1 MATRIISTKMA
12 IEGEEEYRRSLGN
25 INSALAAMKAELANV
40 KAEHRDSAN
49 SMDALRA
56 KSEALSRVQEQ
67 LSAKI
72 KAAAEG
78 LENAQKVQQSYAARV
93 EEARARVTQAEAAL
107 EKLRSTSGAS
117 AKAQEELSAALAS
130 YREELQAAQRYQ
142 EAAQRGVSDWQKE
155 LANAK
160 RALTDTNR
168 AIQANDQYL
177 EEATRSADG
186 CAASIDRFGKRVKTA
201 GTEAEQAAEKTDTLA
216 QSLETAAGRLDSAGN
231 KLTVGL
237 TTPLVA
243 AGTAAFQ
250 YASDAQEAANK
261 VDVAFG
267 NSAEAVKA
275 WSSQTLTS
283 IGLASGTAQD
293 MAALY
298 GDMAT
303 SMGIG
308 KQAAAE
314 MSMELVN
321 LAGDLASFKNESLE
335 QVNTALKGVF
345 TGETES
351 LKELGVVMTQTQ
363 LEAYAMAKGYQ
374 AAYQEMDQAQQV
386 ALRFQYVLDATQN
399 AQGDFARTSESAAN
413 QVRIFQESLKEAA
426 ASAGDDLLPI
436 ITPVIENLTGLVQE
450 FTALDE
456 GTQRAVVQTGLF
468 VAALGPALKLT
479 GGITTA
485 VSAGVSA
492 YQALTAAQTAAK
504 AAQSGLNVAMAANP
518 IGAVATAVGTLVAVL
533 GAFGLTAALTA
544 EKTDS
549 LTQSVEASKRA
560 YEEAVQAI
568 QTEQADT
575 VAMVTALER
584 LVEQENKTTAQKDA
598 ILSLVNDL
606 NEAVPNLSL
615 AYDEQ
620 TDSLNMTTEALL
632 AMAAAQ
638 AEMKLQQ
645 ETVDNLS
652 NAYKKRAEIAA
663 QLAEAE
669 AELTRAQA
677 EQGDVA
683 VDTTNKMAGL
693 SSGGRVLSD
702 AVRDAAIRVNELKWA
717 QEENEAQIVR
727 LEAECERLTQ
737 IQREG
742 TVATQAATTAMES
755 GADAASAIATQ
766 LSAVVSVVEET
777 KGAFDLLS
785 KAQAEQADSGYLSL
799 DTAIQM
805 INKYPELAG
814 YLVQAANGYQLAD
827 GALENYIASQRS
839 EYEIAL
845 NEAQRAADAI
855 VQAEADKI
863 NAINATTA
871 TVETQLTALASL
883 YQSMGA
889 MVDSGKK
896 LMAAFGGD
904 TSSIDTSSYYQKA
917 EEYRKAAQALADAKA
932 NLSTF
937 DFVSA
942 SYFRTGGTG
951 GSSGGRGSGTSGGR
965 GGSAGETGTAGTRSE
980 DPGQAAMDELEGW
993 LADMEHRIFL
1003 WAKDESKAQAVVG
1016 LYQQMQEGVHA
1027 LAEDFR
1033 SKGYSE
1039 ESDEI
1044 QQLQKLWWDYS
1055 DEIGTLRQEM
1065 YDRDLTALQEALGAE
1080 QMTQEEYLSALQQ
1093 LQDTYFQ
1100 AGSRAWT
1107 EAEATRQAEANRLR
1121 QEETAK
1127 REAAYREQLADQQ
1140 YFLDMEL
1147 ISEEEYYT
1155 ELARL
1160 RDEYLE
1166 ENSEAWRAANVAL
1179 HNYLEERRQAELQA
1193 AQEAYEA
1200 QQEALEERQEAL
1212 EAALKER
1219 QEALEAVLK
1228 EEQAALKEAYE
1239 EEQNTLKEQYSAQKE
1254 AARAAYEAKRDEIE
1268 AELALEKERLN
1279 GIIDAINEEIQARKE
1294 LREDESQDD
1303 AIATARKRL
1312 EAAQAQ
1318 LAYART
1324 DEDRAEWEKEVI
1336 RRQEAL
1342 DKAIRDKEDTLF
1354 YREKEEEKQAVQDQI
1369 DQAEAKAQADLK
1381 AAQAEYDA
1389 LLNQMEADYQA
1400 QLAQAKAEY
1409 EAALERAQGEYEAAL
1424 KRAQEE
1430 YEALLKRLEEGGNP
1444 VRSPSRI
1451 DREDSGVKKPGPHSI
1466 QPDTGS
1472 DNPVRQLAGMV
1483 AAAAGTVANVINS
1496 RSTSVTNNSRSASV
1510 TINSSSG
1517 LTEGQVARSVE
1528 KVLNRLGK

>member
-1 MATRIISTKMA
+1 MATRTILTKMA
-12 IEGEEEYRRSLGN
+12 IEGEDEYRRSLGN

-117 AKAQEELSAALAS
+117 AKAQEELSASLAS
-130 YREELQAAQRYQ
+130 YREELQAAQRYH

-177 EEATRSADG
+177 EEAARSADG

-201 GTEAEQAAEKTDTLA
+201 GTEAEQAAAKTDTLA
-216 QSLETAAGRLDSAGN
+216 QSLETAAARLDSAGN

-267 NSAEAVKA
+267 DSAAAVKA

-363 LEAYAMAKGYQ
+363 LEAYAMAKGYET
-374 AAYQEMDQAQQV
+374 AYQEMDQAQQV

-413 QVRIFQESLKEAA
+413 QVRILQESLKEAA
-426 ASAGDDLLPI
+426 ASAGKELLPL
-436 ITPVIENLTGLVQE
+436 ITPLIENLTALVQG
-450 FTALDE
+450 FTDLDE
-456 GTQRAVVQTGLF
+456 GTRKAVVQAGLF
-468 VAALGPALKLT
+468 LALLGPTLKLT
-479 GGITTA
+479 SGLTTA
-485 VSAGVSA
+485 ISAGVSA
-492 YQALTAAQTAAK
+492 YQALTAAQT
-504 AAQSGLNVAMAANP
+504 GLNTAMNANP
-518 IGAVATAVGTLVAVL
+518 IGAVVTAIGSLVAVL
-533 GAFGLTAALTA
+533 ASLGVTAALTA
-544 EKTDS
+544 GETDS
-549 LTQSVEASKRA
+549 LFQSVERTRAAYADTTAAIQDEHNSTIGMITALDELASK
-560 YEEAVQAI
+560 
-568 QTEQADT
+568 
-575 VAMVTALER
+575 
-584 LVEQENKTTAQKDA
+584 ENKTAAEKEV
-598 ILSLVNDL
+598 ILSLVEQL
-606 NEAVPNLSL
+606 NAAVPDLTL

-632 AMAAAQ
+632 AMAEAQ
-638 AEMKLQQ
+638 AKQQ
-645 ETVDNLS
+645 LVQAAVDGLS
-652 NAYKKRAEIAA
+652 NVYKTQTELTLGLADAEAL
-663 QLAEAE
+663 LAEVREVE
-669 AELTRAQA
+669 AASTDQLI
-677 EQGDVA
+677 G
-683 VDTTNKMAGL
+683 KMAGL
-693 SSGGRVLSD
+693 AVTRVIVKAYSGAL
-702 AVRDAAIRVNELKWA
+702 
-717 QEENEAQIVR
+717 EENAAESEQLREEYQR
-727 LEAECERLTQ
+727 LIAELGKSESAVQ
-737 IQREG
+737 
-742 TVATQAATTAMES
+742 ATTTAMES

-785 KAQAEQADSGYLSL
+785 RAQAEQADSGYLSL

-839 EYEIAL
+839 EYEIVL

-904 TSSIDTSSYYQKA
+904 TSSIDPSSYYQKA

-951 GSSGGRGSGTSGGR
+951 GSSGGRGSGTSGSR

-1055 DEIGTLRQEM
+1055 DEIGALRQEM
-1065 YDRDLTALQEALGAE
+1065 YDRDLAALQEALGAE

-1093 LQDTYFQ
+1093 LQDIYFQ

-1444 VRSPSRI
+1444 VRSPSRV